1 MENYSQTPP
10 PVASYDAAT
19 GVEKEQATWA
29 MVAHLSTLLGF
40 TAIPFANILA
50 PLVVWLIKKDTMP
63 LVDDQGK
70 EAINFQITVFIYGIV
85 GFLLL
90 FVLVGYILLPAL
102 LIFDLVYT
110 IIAALNAQKGIAY
123 RYPMTIRFL

>member
-1 MENYSQTPP
+1 MGDGGPSFHA
-10 PVASYDAAT
+10 VGIHGDS
-19 GVEKEQATWA
+19 V
-29 MVAHLSTLLGF
+29 
-40 TAIPFANILA
+40 PFANILA

-70 EAINFQITVFIYGIV
+70 EAINFQISVFIYGIV
-85 GFLLL
+85 CGLLT
-90 FVLVGYILLPAL
+90 FVLVGFILLPAL

-123 RYPMTIRFL
+123 RYPMTIRLL